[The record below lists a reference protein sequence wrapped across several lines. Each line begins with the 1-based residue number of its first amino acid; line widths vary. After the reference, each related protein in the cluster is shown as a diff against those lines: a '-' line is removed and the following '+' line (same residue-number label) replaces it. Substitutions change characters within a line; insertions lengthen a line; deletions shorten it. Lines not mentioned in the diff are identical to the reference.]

1 LDADHPQ
8 PALCNGACCLAISE
22 ERSGFSERNLQRS
35 TDDDP
40 SLFIDEVAAY
50 WMGDNQDTGSSSQ
63 GNLLYALIELIADK
77 FESPS
82 NSESSIKPFDSE
94 SSINLKVIDLFN
106 KAKNH
111 IAISRDCSTSEKPHL
126 KL

>member
-1 LDADHPQ
+1 
-8 PALCNGACCLAISE
+8 
-22 ERSGFSERNLQRS
+22 
-35 TDDDP
+35 
-40 SLFIDEVAAY
+40 
-50 WMGDNQDTGSSSQ
+50 MGDNQDTGSSSQ